1 MMKNDQEGDLHPQLE
16 LPHTQILH
24 VLANYDPD
32 LAIET
37 IERFKAGIMNQVFAL
52 HLTNGQ
58 RLVLRYLAAPDG
70 ANKARKE
77 ALVNRLLAMTGIP
90 VPMPLYTEI
99 TEDAGYIV
107 STYLPG
113 DMLSE
118 ALPTMDEATA
128 ARLYANLGT
137 TLARIHTVTLK
148 QFGEIG
154 YPVSGPEMASGY
166 ELTHTFDSWR
176 ELFNAMN
183 AFHLQSLVDTEYTD
197 LVAPVR
203 AYLDARASLVPDVCE
218 PSLLHM
224 DFHASNLLVM
234 DDQVCGVLDVE
245 GAIAGHA
252 EFGLM
257 RTELLHFRDE
267 RRRFRD
273 VFLQAYGEVLALSR
287 DYESRFNLYYMA
299 DLLRRMHGMLVYEQ
313 RSGPVLTPQ
322 KRETREQVEMLLWG

>member
-1 MMKNDQEGDLHPQLE
+1 MKNDQQDDLLHQLE
-16 LPHTQILH
+16 LPHTQIRS

-32 LAIET
+32 LSIDA
-37 IERFKAGIMNQVFAL
+37 IERFEAGIMNQVFAL

-58 RLVLRYLAAPDG
+58 RLVLRYLAAPGG

-90 VPMPLYTEI
+90 VPVPLYTEI
-99 TEDAGYIV
+99 IEDAGYVI

-113 DMLSE
+113 TMLRE
-118 ALPTMDEATA
+118 ALPTMEEAA
-128 ARLYANLGT
+128 AVRLYANLGA
-137 TLARIHTVTLK
+137 TLAHIHTVTLK

-154 YPVSGPEMASGY
+154 YPVRGPEMASDY

-176 ELFNAMN
+176 ELLDAMN
-183 AFHLQSLVDTEYTD
+183 AFHLQSLADTEYAD

-203 AYLDARASLVPDVCE
+203 AYIDARASLVPDVCE

-224 DFHASNLLVM
+224 DFHAGNLLVM
-234 DDQVCGVLDVE
+234 DDKVCGVLDVE

-252 EFGLM
+252 EFGLV

-273 VFLQAYGEVLALSR
+273 DFLQAYGEVLALSS
-287 DYESRFNLYYMA
+287 DYGVRFNLYYMA

-313 RSGPVLTPQ
+313 RNGPALTPQ
-322 KRETREQVEMLLWG
+322 KRETREQVEMLLAG